1 MENETEEVTAETVET
16 IAETVE
22 ETKQEVAAVLY
33 ATQEALHQQS
43 LRIDALESVV
53 NEHSER
59 LENADKSEKTKEA
72 EPEKKEEPEQDKKLE
87 EVSTAQVAT
96 SRNRKYRRL

>member
-1 MENETEEVTAETVET
+1 MEDETEITAETVET
-16 IAETVE
+16 IAEAVE
-22 ETKQEVAAVLY
+22 ETEQEVAAVLY
-33 ATQEALHQQS
+33 ATHEALHRQS

-59 LENADKSEKTKEA
+59 LENADKSEETKEVA
-72 EPEKKEEPEQDKKLE
+72 PEKKEGPEQDKKLE
-87 EVSTAQVAT
+87 EVSPAPVEI